1 MPGDYPFYFDEI
13 QSAFYVND
21 AENEDN
27 GLVYAVFTTP
37 ENSIAGS
44 AICSFNLSSIES
56 TFNGPFKTQE
66 NQDPTKTWVSD
77 NSVPLKDRRRFE
89 CERPQLAPSGVDSID
104 SRKYQLMDKTVD
116 STTFGPLYHVSS
128 LCVLPLIVLL
138 NDFITGIRLNVTLN

>member
-1 MPGDYPFYFDEI
+1 MNCSVPGDYPFYFDEI

-44 AICSFNLSSIES
+44 AICSFNLTSIES
-56 TFNGPFKTQE
+56 TFKGSFKIQE

-77 NSVPLKDRRRFE
+77 NSVSPQDRRRFE
-89 CERPQLAPSGVDSID
+89 CERPQLAPSGVDAVD
-104 SRKYQLMDKTVD
+104 SRKYQLMNQAVD

-128 LCVLPLIVLL
+128 IHFYYQISTDKCNSILH
-138 NDFITGIRLNVTLN
+138 